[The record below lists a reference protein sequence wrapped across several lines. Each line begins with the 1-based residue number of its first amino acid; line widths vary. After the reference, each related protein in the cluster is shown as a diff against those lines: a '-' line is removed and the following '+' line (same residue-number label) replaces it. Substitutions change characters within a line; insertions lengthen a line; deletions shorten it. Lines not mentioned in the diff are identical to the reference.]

1 MIVSPYHKIIV
12 DAGGFGSYML
22 AMDQKTYVL
31 IDYLGNRVGGFIF
44 VVSLLGLF
52 VLVAL
57 FKVLDSYL

>member
-31 IDYLGNRVGGFIF
+31 NGTD
-44 VVSLLGLF
+44 
-52 VLVAL
+52 
-57 FKVLDSYL
+57 